1 MENEKCKTMTAI
13 DKTKPVLVTGATGY
27 VAGWI
32 VKKLLDEGICV
43 HAAVR
48 DPNNKEKLKF
58 LDDLAVRSKGQIAYF
73 KSDLLSDGSYAEAM
87 EGCELVYHTASPF
100 ILDVKDPQKELVDPA
115 ILGTS
120 NVLETANRIE
130 SVKRVVVTSSVA
142 AIYGDNIDLK
152 ASVNGVFT
160 EDDWN
165 TSSSLT
171 HGPYLYSKT
180 QAEKKAWEI
189 YSKQKRWDLVVVN
202 PSLVMGPALNPL
214 LVTSESFKLMKQ
226 FGDGT
231 LKAGVPKMGMGV
243 VDVRDLG
250 LVHFQ
255 AGFVPEAKGRYIAS
269 GHNTSYIDLAK
280 VLQPVYGSKYPIPK
294 NEMPTWLIWLLGPV
308 INKALTRKFVSRNI
322 GYEWKG
328 DNSKSKN
335 ELGLTY
341 RLLDESIVD
350 MFQQLIDFKII

>member
-1 MENEKCKTMTAI
+1 MTII

-48 DPNNKEKLKF
+48 DPDNKEKLKF
-58 LDDLAVRSKGQIAYF
+58 LDQLSAQSKGRIVYF
-73 KSDLLSDGSYAEAM
+73 KSNLLSDGSYAEAM

-115 ILGTS
+115 KLGTS
-120 NVLETANRIE
+120 NVLETANRIK

-142 AIYGDNIDLK
+142 AIYGDNIDLRST
-152 ASVNGVFT
+152 ANGIFT

-165 TSSSLT
+165 ISST
-171 HGPYLYSKT
+171 VKHGAYLYSKT

-189 YSKQKRWDLVVVN
+189 YRKQKRWDLVVVN
-202 PSLVMGPALNPL
+202 PGLVMGPALNPL
-214 LVTSESFKLMKQ
+214 LVTSESFRLIKQ
-226 FGDGT
+226 FGDGS
-231 LKAGVPKMGMGV
+231 LRAGVPKMGMGV

-250 LVHFQ
+250 LIHFQ
-255 AGFVPEAKGRYIAS
+255 AGFISEAKGRYIAS
-269 GHNTSYIDLAK
+269 GHNTKYIDLAK

-294 NEMPTWLIWLLGPV
+294 KEMPTWIIWLLGPM

-328 DNSKSKN
+328 DNSKSKK
-335 ELGLTY
+335 ELGVAY
-341 RLLDESIVD
+341 RPLRESVID
-350 MFQQLIDFKII
+350 MFQQLIDNNII

>member
-1 MENEKCKTMTAI
+1 MTII

-48 DPNNKEKLKF
+48 DPDNKEKLKF
-58 LDDLAVRSKGQIAYF
+58 LDQLSAQSKGRIVYF
-73 KSDLLSDGSYAEAM
+73 KSNLLSDGSYAEAM

-120 NVLETANRIE
+120 NVLETANRIK

-142 AIYGDNIDLK
+142 AIYGDNIDLRST
-152 ASVNGVFT
+152 ANGIFT

-165 TSSSLT
+165 ISST
-171 HGPYLYSKT
+171 VKHGAYLYSKT

-189 YSKQKRWDLVVVN
+189 YRKQKRWDLVVVN
-202 PSLVMGPALNPL
+202 PGLVMGPALNPL
-214 LVTSESFKLMKQ
+214 LVTSESFRLIKQ
-226 FGDGT
+226 FGDGS
-231 LKAGVPKMGMGV
+231 LRAGVPKMGMGV

-250 LVHFQ
+250 LIHFQ
-255 AGFVPEAKGRYIAS
+255 AGFISEAKGRYIAS
-269 GHNTSYIDLAK
+269 GHNTKYIDLAK

-294 NEMPTWLIWLLGPV
+294 KEMPTWIIWLLGPM

-328 DNSKSKN
+328 DNSKSKK
-335 ELGLTY
+335 ELGVAY
-341 RLLDESIVD
+341 RPLRESVID
-350 MFQQLIDFKII
+350 MFQQLIDNNII